1 MRFWPYDHVAGAEE
15 ELPLVVA
22 LVVVDVDDDVDVDD
36 HPDHVAGAKEELPG
50 VPRGHLPGH
59 RLARTGAWTSGLAA
73 GRHHPTRQIFAE
85 PSLST
90 SRPDQVWTSAL
101 RGCEGWQGEQEH
113 GKHSAAATKG
123 G

>member
-1 MRFWPYDHVAGAEE
+1 MAGAEE

-22 LVVVDVDDDVDVDD
+22 FVVVDVDDVEVDD
-36 HPDHVAGAKEELPG
+36 HPDHVAGAEEELPR

-73 GRHHPTRQIFAE
+73 GRHHPTRQILAE
-85 PSLST
+85 PGLST
-90 SRPDQVWTSAL
+90 GRPDQVWTSAL
-101 RGCEGWQGEQEH
+101 RGCEGWQGEKEYR
-113 GKHSAAATKG
+113 KHSATKG